1 MTSTPA
7 PHNRLDDRPDGRPD
21 DRSDSHYTIGVRALC
36 EFTAKRGDL
45 DMRFTPSPSA
55 REGMAGHQLVAS
67 RRGDDYQ
74 TEIALQCTQVLPQPD
89 TLRDAERTLTV
100 RGRADGYCPTDNR
113 LEEIKTFRGE
123 LSRLPANHRAL
134 HWAQLHCYGAL
145 FCNNQGIE
153 EITLALVYF
162 DVVRQTETLISERWQ
177 RAALND
183 VFNQHCG
190 IFARWAEQEMDHRL
204 ARDAALKALAFPHP
218 SFRTGPRALAEAVY
232 KNLHQ
237 GRCLMA
243 QAPTG
248 IGKTLGTLFP
258 ALKALATC
266 QRDKLFF
273 LTAKTPGR
281 QLALDAL
288 TTLADASGPHR
299 TPDTVLP
306 LRTLELVAREKSC
319 VYPELACHGDS
330 CPLAKGFYDRLPAAR
345 TAAVAAGRLDQ
356 AGLATVAQA
365 HEVCPYYLG
374 QELARWSDVVVGD
387 YNYYF
392 DVGALLHGLTRQ
404 HDWQVSLLVDEA
416 HNLLPRAR
424 GMYTATLDETQ
435 LARLTRHAPKVLRN
449 HFSRLEQAWQ
459 TVNLMPRAD
468 TDPQGPYRLFPEPP
482 PILMSALHNLVSA
495 ITDYRNDHPED
506 TGGALL
512 DFYFDAL
519 HFCRIADA
527 FDEHYLCDSS
537 LCDSSPSDSS
547 TLKADGMPGTEDLLD
562 SLADNSGRTQLCLR
576 NLVPA
581 PFITP
586 RLNDAAGTV
595 LFSAT
600 LSPPDFHADLLGL
613 PAGTRWLDVEAPFS
627 AEQLRVSLV
636 PQSTRFNQRAASIAP
651 IASLIA
657 QQFARQPGNYL
668 AFFSSF
674 DYLEGVADFLAT
686 HHPEVPLHRQS
697 RSMPEAAR
705 QQFLAR
711 FTQDSTHVGFAV
723 LGGAFAE
730 GIDLPGARLIG
741 SFIATLGLPQF
752 NEINEQMRA
761 RVDAL
766 MPGKGYDYTYF
777 YPGLQKVIQAAG
789 RVIRT
794 REDQGVIYL
803 IDDRF
808 SRPEV
813 RALLPAWWQA

>member
-1 MTSTPA
+1 MTQTVN
-7 PHNRLDDRPDGRPD
+7 PH
-21 DRSDSHYTIGVRALC
+21 YYIGVRALC

-45 DMRFTPSPSA
+45 DLRFTPSPNA
-55 REGMAGHQLVAS
+55 REGIAGHQLVAS
-67 RRGDDYQ
+67 RRGDDYE
-74 TEIALQCTQVLPQPD
+74 TEIALHCTRALPPSDAMHTD
-89 TLRDAERTLTV
+89 TEVAHTLTV

-113 LEEIKTFRGE
+113 LEEIKTFRGD
-123 LSRLPANHRAL
+123 LNRLPANHRAL

-145 FCNNQGIE
+145 FCNSRNIE

-162 DVVRQTETLISERWQ
+162 DVVRQTETLISESWHRT
-177 RAALND
+177 ALND
-183 VFNQHCG
+183 ILARHCDD
-190 IFARWAEQEMDHRL
+190 FARWVVQEIAHRQT
-204 ARDAALKALAFPHP
+204 RNAALAQLAFPH
-218 SFRTGPRALAEAVY
+218 SHFRTGQRALAEAVY

-258 ALKALATC
+258 ALKTLTTC

-288 TTLADASGPHR
+288 TTLADNADDAAG
-299 TPDTVLP
+299 LP

-345 TAAVAAGRLDQ
+345 AAAAVAGRLDQ
-356 AGLATVAQA
+356 SGLAAVAHA
-365 HEVCPYYLG
+365 YEICPYYLG
-374 QELARWSDVVVGD
+374 QEMARWSDVVVGD

-392 DVGALLHGLTRQ
+392 DVGALLHGLTRE

-424 GMYTATLDETQ
+424 SMYTATLDEAQ
-435 LARLTRHAPKVLRN
+435 LARLARHAPKPLKN
-449 HFSRLEQAWQ
+449 SFSRLEQAWQ
-459 TVNLMPRAD
+459 TVNLLPRGD
-468 TDPQGPYRLFPEPP
+468 TDLQGTGPQGADPQSAYRLFPEPP
-482 PILMSALHNLVSA
+482 PVLMSALHNLVSA
-495 ITDYRNDHPED
+495 ITDYRNDHPDD
-506 TGGALL
+506 TRGALL

-527 FDEHYLCDSS
+527 FDEHYLFDSS
-537 LCDSSPSDSS
+537 AL
-547 TLKADGMPGTEDLLD
+547 TVEEMPAGDDLLQGLGD
-562 SLADNSGRTQLCLR
+562 DGDRTRLCLR

-586 RLNDAAGTV
+586 RLKDAAGAV

-600 LSPPDFHADLLGL
+600 LSPAAFHADLLGM
-613 PAGTRWLDVEAPFS
+613 PEGTRWLDVEAPFS

-651 IASLIA
+651 IAALIA
-657 QQFARQPGNYL
+657 RQFASQPGNYL

-674 DYLEGVADFLAT
+674 DYLEAVADFLAT
-686 HHPEVPLHRQS
+686 HYPHVPLHRQS

-711 FTQDSTHVGFAV
+711 FTQDSAHVGFAV

-794 REDQGVIYL
+794 REDQGVVFL

-813 RALLPAWWQA
+813 RTLLPAWWKLNWQ

>member
-1 MTSTPA
+1 MT
-7 PHNRLDDRPDGRPD
+7 PHSKQDYR
-21 DRSDSHYTIGVRALC
+21 IGVRALC
-36 EFTAKRGDL
+36 DFTAKRGDL
-45 DMRFTPSPSA
+45 DLRFTPSPSA
-55 REGMAGHQLVAS
+55 REGIAGHQLVAS
-67 RRGDDYQ
+67 RRGDDYE
-74 TEIALQCTQVLPQPD
+74 TEIALQCTRSLPTSGALHQD
-89 TLRDAERTLTV
+89 TGAEHTLTV
-100 RGRADGYCPTDNR
+100 RGRADGYCPTENR
-113 LEEIKTFRGE
+113 LEEIKTFRGD
-123 LSRLPANHRAL
+123 LGRLPANHRAL

-145 FCNNQGIE
+145 FCNSRNIN

-162 DVVRQTETLISERWQ
+162 DVVKQTETLISERWQ

-183 VFNQHCG
+183 
-190 IFARWAEQEMDHRL
+190 IL
-204 ARDAALKALAFPHP
+204 ARHCDDFAEWVVQEIAHRHTRNLALDQLAFPHA
-218 SFRTGPRALAEAVY
+218 SFRTGQRALAESVY

-237 GRCLMA
+237 SRCLMA

-258 ALKALATC
+258 ALKTLSTC

-288 TTLADASGPHR
+288 TTLAGSAGHTAR
-299 TPDTVLP
+299 LP
-306 LRTLELVAREKSC
+306 VRTLELVAREKSC
-319 VYPELACHGDS
+319 VYPDLACHGDS

-345 TAAVAAGRLDQ
+345 AAAAAAGRLDQ
-356 AGLATVAQA
+356 DGLAAVAHA
-365 HEVCPYYLG
+365 HDICPYYLG
-374 QELARWSDVVVGD
+374 QEMVRWSDVVVGD

-392 DVGALLHGLTRQ
+392 DVGALLYGLTLQ

-424 GMYTATLDETQ
+424 SMYTATLDEAQ
-435 LARLTRHAPKVLRN
+435 LARLARRAPKALKSAFN
-449 HFSRLEQAWQ
+449 RLEQAWQ
-459 TVNLMPRAD
+459 TVNLTPRSDAASSD
-468 TDPQGPYRLFPEPP
+468 AYRLFPEPP
-482 PILMSALHNLVSA
+482 PALMSAMHNLVSS
-495 ITDYRNDHPED
+495 ITDYRNDHPEEAR
-506 TGGALL
+506 GPLL

-527 FDEHYLCDSS
+527 FDEHYLFDSTPCDESQAERTV
-537 LCDSSPSDSS
+537 L
-547 TLKADGMPGTEDLLD
+547 AGNAMPENHDLLD
-562 SLADNSGRTQLCLR
+562 SLGEQGGRTQLCLR

-586 RLNDAAGTV
+586 RLNDAAGAV

-613 PAGTRWLDVEAPFS
+613 PAGTRWLDVEAPFT

-651 IASLIA
+651 IGSLMA
-657 QQFARQPGNYL
+657 RQFARQPGNYL

-674 DYLEGVADFLAT
+674 DYLEGVAEYLAT

-711 FTQDSTHVGFAV
+711 FTPNSSHIGFAV

-752 NEINEQMRA
+752 NDINEQMRA

-794 REDQGVIYL
+794 QNDEGVIYL

-813 RALLPAWWQA
+813 RALLPAWWRPEQSIEH